1 VNPMLKDPVVS
12 PPAAGVTGVA
22 FGDNERLAAEKAARE
37 RPSPASP
44 PAVRKAPVRYARKQ
58 YWNEP
63 TMTWWEKAYL
73 PEVLRGLAITTGIFL
88 RNMGKWLTGRKGAV
102 TTYYPEEKRAD
113 FAPRNRGKHILTQR
127 PDGSPQCIACNMC
140 ATVCPAKV
148 IEIEA
153 GFDPNDPAHPKYPV
167 RFEIDYS
174 RCVFCG
180 MCVEACPEDAIR
192 MQEDVPDLV
201 SDNRYEM
208 WMTMEEMLSWRPQQD
223 VAKPY
228 PPKPVP
234 LTLGESV
241 KRGRG
246 Q

>member
-1 VNPMLKDPVVS
+1 MSTVKEL
-12 PPAAGVTGVA
+12 GVDTPT
-22 FGDNERLAAEKAARE
+22 D
-37 RPSPASP
+37 SPAVSDRSA
-44 PAVRKAPVRYARKQ
+44 AVAPSAPSKAPVRRARYERKQ

-73 PEVLRGLAITTGIFL
+73 PEVLRGLAITTGVFL
-88 RNMGKWLTGRKGAV
+88 RNMSKWITGRRGAV
-102 TTYYPEEKRAD
+102 TTYYPEEKRVD

-153 GFDPNDPAHPKYPV
+153 GFDVNDPAHPKSPI

-180 MCVEACPEDAIR
+180 LCIEACPEDAIR
-192 MQEDVPDLV
+192 MQEDVPGLV
-201 SDNRYEM
+201 STDRYNM
-208 WMTMEEMLSWRPQQD
+208 WLTMDEMLTWNPKQD

-228 PPKPVP
+228 PPKPVA
-234 LTLGESV
+234 LTVSDSIQ
-241 KRGRG
+241 RGRESSTH
-246 Q
+246 